1 MKKILLLAF
10 LLICYG
16 LQAQVS
22 WVVADCDTSN
32 WDNTTPFLPVW
43 GSEMNSAHHNQLL
56 YLGADLEPVVD
67 HEITK
72 ITFHSASNNV
82 VWKGATAT
90 VKIMYTAVSALGV
103 GFQDVTAATQVF
115 TGSFAIENQF
125 LAFTFS
131 TPFLYTGGN
140 LLIDIETTPA
150 SNYQKTMFYGFP
162 STIRLGNHDGF
173 GIYFYT
179 KAIFEYTVDVPTY
192 TLTAS
197 ASEGGTISPGG
208 TTVVMEHQEKRF
220 DFAANPYYK
229 LSKVLIDNVA
239 NPQAVTDGFYIFTDI
254 TDNHTIRAEFA
265 KTGGTYVVA
274 NGSEINGSVPFLSSY
289 MNCGQHIQM
298 LYLSEFMEGLL
309 YKNITKMTYH
319 AGKANETFSGAT
331 GDVNIMLTSATN
343 LTDDFLNGPAIQVY
357 SGTLEIKNYLLEI
370 NFATPFT
377 YTGGNLLIDFT
388 VFPTGQPKY
397 VTFYG
402 ISSEELSRICF
413 TFEGTTFNR
422 THPFTPKTTFE
433 YSIPNFKTYMVTF
446 MANGGAGIMVPQEF
460 TEYQPQALTA
470 NGFTRPNHEFTGWNT
485 HETGDGECY
494 DDQQIITINED
505 KTLFA
510 HWKSLGGIDEL
521 NHRSFLRIAP
531 NPAREYVEL
540 RITNYELGINDK
552 QLIMNDVEIFD
563 IYGRKQ
569 HAESSMRNA
578 EGAIILDVSH
588 LSAGIYFIRVVNET
602 VKLVVQ

>member
-1 MKKILLLAF
+1 MKKTLLLAF
-10 LLICYG
+10 FLICYA

-43 GSEMNSAHHNQLL
+43 GSEMNNAQHNQLL
-56 YLGADLEPVVD
+56 YLGVDLEPVVG

-82 VWKGATAT
+82 VWNGATAT
-90 VKIMYTAVSALGV
+90 VKIMHTNVPALGT
-103 GFQDVTAATQVF
+103 GFQDVTEATQIF
-115 TGSFAIENQF
+115 TGSFAVENQF

-140 LLIDIETTPA
+140 LLIDIETTAA

-162 STIRLGNHDGF
+162 SASVRLGNRDGV

-208 TTVVMEHQEKRF
+208 TTVVMEHQDQRY
-220 DFAANPYYK
+220 DFTTNTYYK

-239 NPQAVTDGFYIFTDI
+239 NPQAAEDGFYIFTDI
-254 TDNHTIRAEFA
+254 TDNHTIRAEFTR
-265 KTGGTYVVA
+265 TGGTYVVA
-274 NGSEINGSVPFLSSY
+274 NGSEINGSVPFSSTY

-298 LYLSEFMEGLL
+298 LYLSEYLEGLIH
-309 YKNITKMTYH
+309 KNITKITYH
-319 AGKANETFSGAT
+319 SAKANENFSGAT
-331 GDVNIMLTSATN
+331 GDVYIMTTSVNN
-343 LTDDFLNGPAIQVY
+343 LTDDFLHGPAIQIY

-370 NFATPFT
+370 KFATPFT
-377 YTGGNLLIDFT
+377 YTGGNILIDFE

-402 ISSEELSRICF
+402 TPSEELSRICF
-413 TFEGTTFNR
+413 TFEGTTYNR

-433 YSIPNFKTYMVTF
+433 YLNINK
-446 MANGGAGIMVPQEF
+446 
-460 TEYQPQALTA
+460 
-470 NGFTRPNHEFTGWNT
+470 
-485 HETGDGECY
+485 
-494 DDQQIITINED
+494 IT
-505 KTLFA
+505 
-510 HWKSLGGIDEL
+510 DEKL
-521 NHRSFLRIAP
+521 NHRPFLRIAP
-531 NPAREYVEL
+531 NPAHDYVEL
-540 RITNYELGINDK
+540 TIENGEWS
-552 QLIMNDVEIFD
+552 MNNVEIFD

-569 HAESSMRNA
+569 ICDMRLSDMRQSEIGKSEIGKSKIKIN
-578 EGAIILDVSH
+578 ISH
-588 LSAGIYFIRVVNET
+588 LPVGIYFLKVANET
-602 VKLVVQ
+602 TKLVVR